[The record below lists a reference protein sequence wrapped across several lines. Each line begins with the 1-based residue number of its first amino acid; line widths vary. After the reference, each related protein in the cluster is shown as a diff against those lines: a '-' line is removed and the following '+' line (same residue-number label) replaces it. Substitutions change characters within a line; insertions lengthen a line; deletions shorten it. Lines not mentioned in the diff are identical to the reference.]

1 LSAFLRF
8 LFVWPQ
14 LKRQL
19 ESCPYPHNFSGTVAI
34 YRRVCQVANLGPSPE
49 KFRSFLSSSFFTA
62 KSLSE
67 LSRSSECT
75 VHLPFPFFD
84 TNSIN
89 SLHLLVPGHF
99 FFSFFHGTLFIS
111 RNTWRRSRSTV
122 LIDDRWRRPF
132 GPFVLIFLTYLGP
145 AVARQKFDHA
155 RTCRFTIFL
164 LSTAV
169 KVCFPSPRLVR
180 LFLGKA
186 ISSRFDATLPL
197 SQKYRDWVSFVSAF
211 LFVDRTDFRDFHEV
225 SRARQ
230 KSCVVLR
237 FVLDNVPFGTP
248 TLSEFP
254 DLGSHGLFLA
264 FRRPKKKTS
273 RRLSKSQFS
282 RRTLPNG
289 VLFFL

>member
-1 LSAFLRF
+1 M
-8 LFVWPQ
+8 
-14 LKRQL
+14 
-19 ESCPYPHNFSGTVAI
+19 
-34 YRRVCQVANLGPSPE
+34 YR
-49 KFRSFLSSSFFTA
+49 
-62 KSLSE
+62 SL
-67 LSRSSECT
+67 T
-75 VHLPFPFFD
+75 FPFFFD

-99 FFSFFHGTLFIS
+99 FFSFFHGTLFTS
-111 RNTWRRSRSTV
+111 QNTWRRSRSTV
-122 LIDDRWRRPF
+122 LIDDRRRRPF
-132 GPFVLIFLTYLGP
+132 GAFVLIFLTYLGP

-164 LSTAV
+164 RSTAV

-197 SQKYRDWVSFVSAF
+197 SQKYRDWVNFVSAF

-225 SRARQ
+225 SCARQ

-237 FVLDNVPFGTP
+237 FVLDSVPFGTP
-248 TLSEFP
+248 TQSEFP

-264 FRRPKKKTS
+264 FRRPKKKKTS